1 MNFSD
6 LILGAVIGVVG
17 YKLGEKVQEIRQE
30 RNDSEYGLGD
40 FVSEMLEDLSNTDG
54 LKGMKKIKEAMN
66 D

>member
-6 LILGAVIGVVG
+6 LIIGAVIGVVG
-17 YKLGEKVQEIRQE
+17 YKLGEKVQKIRQE
-30 RNDSEYGLGD
+30 RDDSEYGLGD
-40 FVSEMLEDLSNTDG
+40 FVSEVFEDLSNTDG